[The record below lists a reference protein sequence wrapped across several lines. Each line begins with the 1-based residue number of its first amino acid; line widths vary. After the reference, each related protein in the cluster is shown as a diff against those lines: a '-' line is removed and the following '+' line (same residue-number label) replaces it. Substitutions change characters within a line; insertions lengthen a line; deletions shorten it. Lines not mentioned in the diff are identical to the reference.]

1 MLVVFIS
8 QGMELAT
15 AAMSMVLFISDATL
29 KTISDVWTSD
39 LHPPTADCQHIIFRV
54 FFLMA
59 VNYRGRQLLIRLR
72 RLERSTSRWT

>member
-15 AAMSMVLFISDATL
+15 AAMSMVLFTSDATL

-39 LHPPTADCQHIIFRV
+39 LHPATSDCQHLIFRV
-54 FFLMA
+54 FFL
-59 VNYRGRQLLIRLR
+59 NGR
-72 RLERSTSRWT
+72 